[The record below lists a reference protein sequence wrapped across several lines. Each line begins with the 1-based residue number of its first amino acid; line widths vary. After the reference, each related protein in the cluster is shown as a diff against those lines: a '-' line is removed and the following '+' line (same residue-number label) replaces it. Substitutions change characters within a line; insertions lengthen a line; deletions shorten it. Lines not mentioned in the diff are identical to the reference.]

1 MTSRKTVAGSTKGHK
16 SIKKPYVAPK
26 VHKKKKNESF
36 SLYIYKVL
44 KETSGNKES
53 KGINKK
59 AMNIM
64 NSMVFDVFDQLSQ
77 QAAQLIRYTKKRTL
91 TAKEL
96 EASVKLLFPY
106 DLAQHAI
113 QEGRKAVEKFRHE
126 S

>member
-16 SIKKPYVAPK
+16 SIKKPFTAPRP
-26 VHKKKKNESF
+26 HKKKKSESF

-64 NSMVFDVFDQLSQ
+64 NSMVFDIFDQLSQ
-77 QAAQLIRYTKKRTL
+77 QSVQLTRYTKKRTL

-113 QEGRKAVEKFRHE
+113 QEGRKAVEKFKHE